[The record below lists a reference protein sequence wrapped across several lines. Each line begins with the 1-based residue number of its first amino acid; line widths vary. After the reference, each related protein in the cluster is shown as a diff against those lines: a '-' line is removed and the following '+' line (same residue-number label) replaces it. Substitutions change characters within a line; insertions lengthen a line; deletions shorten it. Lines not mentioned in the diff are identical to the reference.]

1 MGQSLHSGILADCQL
16 GSGDC
21 HPHEPQC
28 ILASTALHTPTF
40 TGQSPLKEQVQ
51 KCRLNFFFCTDRQKD
66 KDTERQRRAEQNR
79 AKQSRGEE
87 SRSSFKVFK
96 LQEAGSSGTA
106 STQQRQ
112 LLVILAE
119 YPTTAGSTQCS

>member
-40 TGQSPLKEQVQ
+40 TGQSPLKEEVQ
-51 KCRLNFFFCTDRQKD
+51 KCSLNFFFPQTDRE
-66 KDTERQRRAEQNR
+66 TR
-79 AKQSRGEE
+79 RGEKRRE
-87 SRSSFKVFK
+87 ETRREETRREEKRREEK
-96 LQEAGSSGTA
+96 RREEKRRGDKTRTG
-106 STQQRQ
+106 REEK
-112 LLVILAE
+112 IR
-119 YPTTAGSTQCS
+119 